1 MEETPRQK
9 SPEISGKWVVLA
21 MFIAGLM
28 GTAVI
33 FVYWEQH
40 TRPFRALTEAL
51 GREYRHSTPKI
62 EGGRYKTGPMTLRVS
77 LQLPFRPVREAV
89 ETQAVIHRVLE
100 ITREQADLRPY
111 EVLELH
117 LIQRV
122 PEKAATREVLVYKRP
137 AIEQLLD
144 PQHATTTIAPEPPQ
158 PLIR

>member
-1 MEETPRQK
+1 MEAEPLEK
-9 SPEISGKWVVLA
+9 SSEISGKWVVLA

-28 GTAVI
+28 GTALI

-40 TRPFRALTEAL
+40 TRPFRSLTETL

-62 EGGRYKTGPMTLRVS
+62 EGGRYKSGPMTLRVS
-77 LQLPFRPVREAV
+77 LQLPFRPVREAI
-89 ETQAVIHRVLE
+89 ETQTVIQRVLE

-122 PEKAATREVLVYKRP
+122 PEKTATREVLVYKRA

-144 PQHATTTIAPEPPQ
+144 PGHPTTTIIPEPTK